1 MLRNHVTLYL
11 ESLRAANASPLTIKT
26 YRHALEDLIQF
37 VGQETDARDV
47 DVEVI
52 RAHIHRLAAKGLSPV
67 SRNHAMRVLKAFGK
81 FLLEERIVEEN
92 IFALASPAKCPSRLI
107 SPPTVETVAALLD
120 GKMPARSRSDGR
132 YKTPKLMIEF
142 SKARDRA
149 LLELLYGTGVRVHE
163 AAGVMMEDLRAD
175 GTILIHGKG
184 DRDRLVPVGR
194 PLRKALDT
202 YIRARQRMLRK
213 LRQKSIVLFFGMSNR
228 TKNRLPIPLDVRS
241 VRRILAAAC
250 QANGLAPLHPHALRH
265 AAATHMLDNG
275 APLTV
280 IRELLGH
287 QKLSTTARYA
297 FVSTALMQ
305 KTYSAAHPHAREET
319 RRPSQDEKTVG
330 FSSHREPSSGT
341 FFPPQI

>member
-26 YRHALEDLIQF
+26 YRHALEELVQF
-37 VGQETDARDV
+37 VGQETDAHDV

-120 GKMPARSRSDGR
+120 GKMPVRSWDYSC
-132 YKTPKLMIEF
+132 YKSPELLIEF

-163 AAGVMMEDLRAD
+163 AAGVMTEDLRGD

-184 DRDRLVPVGR
+184 ERDRLVPVGR
-194 PLRKALDT
+194 PLRKALDS
-202 YIRARQRMLRK
+202 YIRTRKRMLRT
-213 LRQKSIVLFFGMSNR
+213 LGQKSTVLFFSAANR
-228 TKNRLPIPLDVRS
+228 MKNRPPIPLDVRS

-250 QANGLAPLHPHALRH
+250 KANGLEPLHPHVLRH
-265 AAATHMLDNG
+265 ACATHMLDNG

-297 FVSTALMQ
+297 FVSTALMH
-305 KTYSAAHPHAREET
+305 KAYSTAHPHAGPVPKNE
-319 RRPSQDEKTVG
+319 
-330 FSSHREPSSGT
+330 SGGILV
-341 FFPPQI
+341 PPRAL